1 MSQSIIAPNLL
12 KQTLREGKSLV
23 GTMIT
28 EIRQPSI
35 VQMLVNAG
43 FDFTIIDNEHGAFNI
58 ETIADLSRTAV
69 YLGLTPIVRIPD
81 LTYPHVAQTLDAGAQ
96 GIMAPRI
103 SNVQQVRDIVQMMK
117 YPPMGM
123 RGNALNRGYT
133 RFLGGGVSE
142 AMATC
147 NEETL
152 LVIQIE
158 TRGALDALDEIV
170 AVPGVDIA
178 LIGPND
184 LAIALGVT
192 GQMDHP
198 ELQAAIQGMIDTCR
212 RHNVFPA
219 LHMND
224 LKLAAYWAK
233 KGMRLLSSNGEVGL
247 LVKGG
252 LEVSTTIRRAFE
264 EA

>member
-1 MSQSIIAPNLL
+1 MSQAIVAPNLL
-12 KQTLREGKSLV
+12 KRALQEGKSLV

-28 EIRQPSI
+28 EIRQPSV
-35 VQMLVNAG
+35 VQILVNAG

-69 YLGLTPIVRIPD
+69 SLGLTPIVRIPD
-81 LTYPHVAQTLDAGAQ
+81 LTYPYVAQTLDAGAQ
-96 GIMAPRI
+96 GIMVPRV
-103 SNVQQVRDIVQMMK
+103 SNVQQVREAVQMMK

-123 RGNALNRGYT
+123 RGNALSRGYT
-133 RFLGGGVSE
+133 RFLGGAVNE
-142 AMATC
+142 VMAAC

-158 TRGALDALDEIV
+158 TRGSLDSLDEIL

-178 LIGPND
+178 LIGPTD
-184 LAIALGVT
+184 LSIALGVT

-198 ELQAAIQGMIDTCR
+198 ELQAAIRGVIDTCR
-212 RHNVFPA
+212 RHNVYPA

-224 LKLAAYWAK
+224 VKLAAYWAK
-233 KGMRLLSSNGEVGL
+233 QGMRLLSSNGEVGL
-247 LVKGG
+247 LIKGG
-252 LEVSTTIRRAFE
+252 LEVSTAIRQAFA